1 MINSISALLKASNRS
16 SENKDEFTEDLFF
29 EFMPQ
34 FQKVEVKKDTNGN
47 DYEIRTSLVPQK
59 ALDNFIKQANANI
72 LQCRWFEKWEYA
84 CALYVAHHCVLY
96 LRNYQPNSQAIR
108 DVTDTA
114 GNVGMVSSVSLGD
127 ASTSYDNS
135 LITQSMQKFGL
146 LGSTPYGQQLATESK
161 QLGMGMAYFI

>member
-1 MINSISALLKASNRS
+1 MTHSISALLKASNRS
-16 SENKDEFTEDLFF
+16 SKNMDTFTEDIFF

-34 FQKVEVKKDTNGN
+34 FQKVVVMHGSNGK
-47 DYEIRTSLVPQK
+47 DYEVRTSLVPQR
-59 ALDNFIKQANANI
+59 ALDNFIAQANANI

-96 LRNYQPNSQAIR
+96 LRNYQPNSEAIR

-114 GNVGMVSSVSLGD
+114 GNVGLVNSVSLGD

-161 QLGMGMAYFI
+161 QLGIGMAYFI